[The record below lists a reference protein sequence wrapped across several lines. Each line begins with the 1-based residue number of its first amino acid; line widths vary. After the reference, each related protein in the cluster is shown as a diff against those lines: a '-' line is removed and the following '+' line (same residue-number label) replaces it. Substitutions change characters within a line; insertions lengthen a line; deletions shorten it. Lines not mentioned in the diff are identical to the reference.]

1 MSDRQR
7 KDGDA
12 TGEQARQSTKRFG
25 ATGADGKPLGFSTL
39 AVHGGEPRPKLGNA
53 LATPIV
59 QTATYT
65 FADTNTDATAIQ
77 PSASPNKNWPRW
89 KARKPACF
97 SPAAWRRL
105 RRRYMRSCRIT
116 PMWS

>member
-1 MSDRQR
+1 MSDRQP

-12 TGEQARQSTKRFG
+12 AGEQARGNTKRFG
-25 ATGADGKPLGFSTL
+25 ATGADGKTLGFSTL

-65 FADTNTDATAIQ
+65 FADTRELHDHFQ
-77 PSASPNKNWPRW
+77 
-89 KARKPACF
+89 
-97 SPAAWRRL
+97 RRIE
-105 RRRYMRSCRIT
+105 REEYGRYGNPTQRVA
-116 PMWS
+116 